1 MDNDAKMLKRLGN
14 QITNL
19 QVKYRGLSL
28 DEQISIQP
36 ALVQLL
42 EEYGRYQAKLVM
54 IGIITTD
61 EDLKEIQKLK
71 KGVDDAASKIDLLAA
86 IGNLVSF
93 IVVRV

>member
-28 DEQISIQP
+28 DEQMSIQP

-61 EDLKEIQKLK
+61 DDLTEIQKLK
-71 KGVDDAASKIDLLAA
+71 KSVDDTANKIDMLAA
-86 IGNLVSF
+86 IGKLISF

>member
-19 QVKYRGLSL
+19 QVKYRALSL
-28 DEQISIQP
+28 DEQMSIQP

-61 EDLKEIQKLK
+61 DDLKEIQKLK
-71 KGVDDAASKIDLLAA
+71 KGVDEAANQIDMLAA
-86 IGNLVSF
+86 IGNLISF
-93 IVVRV
+93 IVVRA

>member
-1 MDNDAKMLKRLGN
+1 MDNDAKMLKKLGS

-28 DEQISIQP
+28 DEQMSIQP

-54 IGIITTD
+54 IGIITTED
-61 EDLKEIQKLK
+61 DLKEIQKLK
-71 KGVDDAASKIDLLAA
+71 RGVDEAGSKIDMLAA
-86 IGNLVSF
+86 IGKLISF